1 MLAEEKVMPEKKP
14 ILALAEEKVVS
25 DEQRCWRKT
34 SRSRSPPPPS
44 FLPGYHDAGP
54 ESDIA
59 TAGEHVD
66 KMSECAWRRST
77 HTTIAICRAHPAA
90 RRAAT
95 ASTRLPF
102 GCPLAAAATA
112 TSRLSLVRRGVCAAG
127 QCPCRALLPNVRA
140 DTGMPRARARRNT
153 NEKMQTANGDVGSG
167 GFCAGRGGVDKL
179 SGSWRVRVAES
190 EAKAATPAHWASIE
204 GRRKRQHDRK
214 GRRSKRARRILEA
227 RVADGDDGKSA
238 DAREQP
244 DYGMRGRDDHD
255 ACYADHEY
263 DTIWGDTIIAS
274 LREPC
279 ASPPVRKLDF
289 EAIARRLKPVSPPL
303 EPSTPAPASVL
314 TAPETAEPPPLLRQ
328 QGADALVGHAA
339 LPAQKLDFEAI
350 ELEPIE
356 SPSEP
361 HAEPSVPASV
371 SALQRPCPTRSST
384 LTSPHRPT
392 PQRQ

>member
-34 SRSRSPPPPS
+34 SRSWSPPPPS

-77 HTTIAICRAHPAA
+77 HTTIATCRAHPAA

-112 TSRLSLVRRGVCAAG
+112 TSRLSLVRRGACAAG

-140 DTGMPRARARRNT
+140 DTRMPRARARRGT

-167 GFCAGRGGVDKL
+167 GFGAGRGGVDKP
-179 SGSWRVRVAES
+179 SGSWRERVAVP
-190 EAKAATPAHWASIE
+190 EAEAATPAHWASIE
-204 GRRKRQHDRK
+204 GRRKRQRVHK
-214 GRRSKRARRILEA
+214 SRRSKQARRTLEE
-227 RVADGDDGKSA
+227 RVADVDDGKSA

-244 DYGMRGRDDHD
+244 GYGLRGRDDTD
-255 ACYADHEY
+255 ECFAEHEY
-263 DTIWGDTIIAS
+263 DTIWGDTVVAS
-274 LREPC
+274 HREPC
-279 ASPPVRKLDF
+279 ASPPVKKLDF
-289 EAIARRLKPVSPPL
+289 EAVALRLPASPSL
-303 EPSTPAPASVL
+303 EPSTPAPGSVL
-314 TAPETAEPPPLLRQ
+314 MAAAETPGAQGQAAGIRARRRAEC
-328 QGADALVGHAA
+328 GHG
-339 LPAQKLDFEAI
+339 
-350 ELEPIE
+350 
-356 SPSEP
+356 
-361 HAEPSVPASV
+361 
-371 SALQRPCPTRSST
+371 CGTR
-384 LTSPHRPT
+384 R
-392 PQRQ
+392 